1 MQSNSGKSG
10 KCSNFGNCSLADA
23 RVTIEVPTG
32 LDFVCNEC
40 GKPLLQ
46 TDGGGAPAGGSK
58 ALLIG
63 LGLAA
68 LLLAG
73 GGGAW
78 FLGKKAPDVVAVPA
92 PVSVPAPKPAPAPTD
107 AAAPTAAETAAA
119 AVAAAKAAATAR
131 EQVPLNP
138 SCSEADERAGLCR
151 TH

>member
-23 RVTIEVPTG
+23 RVTIDVPTG

-46 TDGGGAPAGGSK
+46 TDGGGAQAGGSK

-68 LLLAG
+68 LLLVG

-78 FLGKKAPDVVAVPA
+78 LLGKKTPEVVSA
-92 PVSVPAPKPAPAPTD
+92 PAPAP
-107 AAAPTAAETAAA
+107 AATAVAPSAAEAAAA
-119 AVAAAKAAATAR
+119 AVAAARAAATAR
-131 EQVPLNP
+131 ERVPITG
-138 SCSEADERAGLCR
+138 SCSNADERAGLCR

>member
-58 ALLIG
+58 AMLIG
-63 LGLAA
+63 LGLGA
-68 LLLAG
+68 LLLVG

-78 FLGKKAPDVVAVPA
+78 LLGKKAPDAVAVPA
-92 PVSVPAPKPAPAPTD
+92 PISTPTPTSPTPTA
-107 AAAPTAAETAAA
+107 AAAPSAAETAAA

>member
-1 MQSNSGKSG
+1 MQTNSGKSG

-23 RVTIEVPTG
+23 RTTIEVPTG

-46 TDGGGAPAGGSK
+46 TDGGGAQVGGSK

-68 LLLAG
+68 LLLLVG

-78 FLGKKAPDVVAVPA
+78 FFGKKTPEVVAAPA
-92 PVSVPAPKPAPAPTD
+92 SAPAPAT
-107 AAAPTAAETAAA
+107 
-119 AVAAAKAAATAR
+119 VR
-131 EQVPLNP
+131 EQVPITGT
-138 SCSEADERAGLCR
+138 CSEADERAGLCR

>member
-1 MQSNSGKSG
+1 MQTVSGKSG

-46 TDGGGAPAGGSK
+46 TDGGGAQAGGSK

-63 LGLAA
+63 LGLGA

-73 GGGAW
+73 GGAAW
-78 FLGKKAPDVVAVPA
+78 LLGKKPPEPQPPAVVAAPPAAPPVTAPVTVPA
-92 PVSVPAPKPAPAPTD
+92 VTPAPEKTPA
-107 AAAPTAAETAAA
+107 
-119 AVAAAKAAATAR
+119 
-131 EQVPLNP
+131 VPLTGT
-138 SCSEADERAGLCR
+138 CSEADERAGLCR